1 MWPISDEM
9 TPDKLKNTAYMLLKV
24 IPGKAGLA
32 SDLIVDYISP
42 ECRSMME
49 VFGFAVIPAGGSMQ
63 PLMRSMQTD
72 WQKDFYAAAF
82 LGTQL
87 HRVIRYGDDGQW
99 FEVRL
104 QQADESG
111 RCLVIFRMTD
121 DGGKTGSGE
130 EDDDDSLSTVNLS
143 LTCSNLMNGSLHI
156 REALEAVFS
165 ILIGRLEA
173 DRCLLIETD
182 SQTVWISFEKA
193 KGDVKPLGICEK
205 LPMQS
210 FAGMVGPVT
219 KDGLIMVR
227 SLSENVSLHPQE
239 RRILSSLNVHS
250 YIAVPLYDSSR
261 LMGFLAAVNFD
272 AARASR
278 AKNLLRLIGATVA
291 AAVKTENM
299 RQRLFF
305 MSRHDPLTSLK
316 NRQSLPEI
324 LDKLEK
330 SNECAGVVQGDI
342 DGLGKINREKGLK
355 AGDACIMHC
364 AEFLRMYFPTESIYR
379 VDGGNFLVILPGI
392 DKVSFKALVERVEE
406 SLAMN
411 GRVPL
416 EIRSKWCRQ
425 GRMVR
430 EAVENQLK

>member
-24 IPGKAGLA
+24 IPGKAGRA

-49 VFGFAVIPAGGSMQ
+49 VFGFSVIPAGGSMQ
-63 PLMRSMQTD
+63 PLMRSMQAD
-72 WQKDFYAAAF
+72 WQKDFYDAAF

-87 HRVIRYGDDGQW
+87 HRVIRYGNDGQW

-111 RCLVIFRMTD
+111 RCLVIFQMTENGGTAG
-121 DGGKTGSGE
+121 DGD

-143 LTCSNLMNGSLHI
+143 LTCSKLMSGSLHI
-156 REALEAVFS
+156 REAMEAVFS

-193 KGDVKPLGICEK
+193 KREVKPLGISEK
-205 LPMQS
+205 LPVQS
-210 FAGMVGPVT
+210 FAGMFVPMT
-219 KDGLIMVR
+219 REGLIMVS
-227 SLSENVSLHPQE
+227 SLDENVSLHPQE
-239 RRILSSLNVHS
+239 RRILNSLDVHS
-250 YIAVPLYDSSR
+250 YIAVPLYDSNR

-272 AARASR
+272 AEKAGRS
-278 AKNLLRLIGATVA
+278 KNLLRLVAATVA
-291 AAVKTENM
+291 AAVKAENM
-299 RQRLFF
+299 RKKLFF

-324 LDKLEK
+324 LEKLEK
-330 SNECAGVVQGDI
+330 SNTCAGVVQGDI

-355 AGDACIMHC
+355 AGDACIVHC

-392 DKVSFKALVERVEE
+392 DKVSFKALVNRVEE
-406 SLAMN
+406 SLSMN
-411 GRVPL
+411 GSVPL